1 MQKIIVQALGGPE
14 HLVLENGPDAPPPAV
29 GEVQV
34 DVEAAGVNF
43 LDINLRKG
51 AGVHAR
57 PAPFVPGLEGVG
69 RIRSVGADV
78 SLTPGQRVAWINV
91 PGSYASQLTMKAE
104 RVVPIPDKLA
114 VGEALLFQAMTAQ
127 YLATEYRAV
136 QPGDRV
142 LVQAAAGGVGQLL
155 VQWLKHFG
163 AWVVGTASSE
173 TKAEVARAA
182 GADVVINY
190 GHDYQF
196 LDELLRLTEG
206 RGVDLAFDSVGA
218 ATFAHTVKGLAR
230 GGSAVSFGVSS
241 GPAPAINPAELINP
255 CTRIAGGSVFS
266 YIVEPGE
273 FQRRAASIVEGI
285 EAGWLR
291 MSEATV
297 YPLARAADAHR
308 DLESR
313 LTHGK
318 LYLVP

>member
-1 MQKIIVQALGGPE
+1 MRLEAGDRADRVGQQRDARQPLGRGVGQML
-14 HLVLENGPDAPPPAV
+14 HQMLDGGAHAV
-29 GEVQV
+29 
-34 DVEAAGVNF
+34 AAG
-43 LDINLRKG
+43 L
-51 AGVHAR
+51 AGDQQ
-57 PAPFVPGLEGVG
+57 PA
-69 RIRSVGADV
+69 
-78 SLTPGQRVAWINV
+78 
-91 PGSYASQLTMKAE
+91 
-104 RVVPIPDKLA
+104 
-114 VGEALLFQAMTAQ
+114 
-127 YLATEYRAV
+127 RAV

-163 AWVVGTASSE
+163 AWVVGTTSSE

-291 MSEATV
+291 MPEATV